1 LIVYRPF
8 RNTDPPGLAEIW
20 RTQAPERGLA
30 QPMSAALIEA
40 HLLAKPYFERQAL
53 IVAEQGSELV
63 GFAHAAFGP
72 NAAGTDIDTHLGVTC
87 LVMVRASHQRQGI
100 GAQLLEHSER
110 YLCRH
115 GARTLLAGGISPNH
129 AFYLGLYGG
138 SGLPGVLASAPR
150 AEKLFRSHGYRE
162 LRQICV
168 LHRDLAGFRPVFDRT
183 HVQIRRR
190 TLLQVEDDPPPA
202 TWWEACT
209 EASFDRTRFTLQSRD
224 AQTPM
229 ATATFW
235 DIQPL
240 SQSWGVLTAGL
251 SHLHVAPPLRR
262 QGLGS
267 YLLGEA
273 LHALARQGFAM
284 VEAQLPADQ
293 PGLMSLFHRL
303 GFVQVDVGYVLQK
316 DV

>member
-1 LIVYRPF
+1 MISYRPF
-8 RNTDPPGLAEIW
+8 RNSDPPGLAEIW
-20 RTQAPERGLA
+20 RTQPPERGLV
-30 QPMSAALIEA
+30 QPMSAALIET
-40 HLLAKPYFERQAL
+40 HVLAKPYFERESL

-63 GFAHAAFGP
+63 GFVHAAFGP
-72 NAAGTDIDTHLGVTC
+72 NAAGTGIDTHLGVTC

-110 YLCRH
+110 YLSSH

-150 AEKLFRSHGYRE
+150 AQNLFRSHGYRE
-162 LRQICV
+162 LKQICV
-168 LHRDLAGFRPVFDRT
+168 LHRDLTSFRPVFDRA
-183 HVQIRRR
+183 HLQIRRR
-190 TLLQVEDDPPPA
+190 TQMQVQYDPRPA

-209 EASFDRTRFTLQSRD
+209 EGPFERTRFLLQSRD
-224 AQTPM
+224 ARTTV
-229 ATATFW
+229 ASATFW

-251 SHLHVAPPLRR
+251 SHLHVEPALRR
-262 QGLGS
+262 QGLAS

-273 LHALARQGFAM
+273 FHSLARQGFAL
-284 VEAQLPADQ
+284 VEAQIPAADAA
-293 PGLMSLFHRL
+293 LLALFNRL
-303 GFVQVDVGYVLQK
+303 GFVQVDMGYVLQK
-316 DV
+316 EL

>member
-1 LIVYRPF
+1 MIVYRPF
-8 RNTDPPGLAEIW
+8 RNSDPPGLAEIW
-20 RTQAPERGLA
+20 RTQPPERGLV
-30 QPMSAALIEA
+30 QPMSTSLIET
-40 HLLAKPYFERQAL
+40 HVLAKPYFERQSL

-63 GFAHAAFGP
+63 GFVHAAFGP
-72 NAAGTDIDTHLGVTC
+72 NAAGTGLDRHLGVTC

-110 YLCRH
+110 YLCSH

-150 AEKLFRSHGYRE
+150 AQSLFRSHGYRE
-162 LRQICV
+162 CKQICV
-168 LHRDLAGFRPVFDRT
+168 LHRDLTNFRPVMDRT
-183 HVQIRRR
+183 HVLIRRR
-190 TLLQVEDDPPPA
+190 TQMQVEHDPRPA

-209 EASFDRTRFTLQSRD
+209 EGTFERVRFTLHSRD
-224 AQTPM
+224 TQTPM

-251 SHLHVAPPLRR
+251 SYLHVVPSLRR
-262 QGLGS
+262 QGLAS

-273 LHALARQGFAM
+273 FHTLARQGFAL
-284 VEAQLPADQ
+284 VEAQLPAEDAALL
-293 PGLMSLFHRL
+293 GLFNRL
-303 GFVQVDVGYVLQK
+303 GFVQVDMGFMLQK
-316 DV
+316 EV